1 MPMPDPMRDGEDE
14 LYHLLSCA
22 DALHCENPLKVEED
36 WIRDYHL
43 LLQGHIRAADFA
55 FIRAI
60 YPDKPK
66 LAAYEK
72 PFSYTFRKE
81 SGVKR

>member
-1 MPMPDPMRDGEDE
+1 MPDPMRDGEDE

-43 LLQGHIRAADFA
+43 LLQGHIRAADFV
-55 FIRAI
+55 FIWAI
-60 YPDKPK
+60 YPINRNLK
-66 LAAYEK
+66 LTKSLFQAH
-72 PFSYTFRKE
+72 
-81 SGVKR
+81 SGKRVE

>member
-60 YPDKPK
+60 YPINRNSQLTKS
-66 LAAYEK
+66 L
-72 PFSYTFRKE
+72 FHTH
-81 SGVKR
+81 SGKRVE

>member
-43 LLQGHIRAADFA
+43 LLQGHIRAADFV

-60 YPDKPK
+60 YPINRNLK
-66 LAAYEK
+66 LTNRLFQEH
-72 PFSYTFRKE
+72 SVNRVE
-81 SGVKR
+81 